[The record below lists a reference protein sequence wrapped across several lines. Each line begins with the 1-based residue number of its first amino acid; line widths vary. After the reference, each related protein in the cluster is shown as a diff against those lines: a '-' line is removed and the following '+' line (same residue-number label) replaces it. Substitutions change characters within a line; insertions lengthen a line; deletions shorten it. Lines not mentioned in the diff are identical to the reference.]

1 MSATHTIKIIS
12 AWIAAHAGI
21 HQSKTYLTSTTRWS
35 ERELTPSR
43 LAWPMH
49 PGITPTHTEQR
60 LEAASLYNRFRPQAC
75 RALKYKRARP
85 QVHINA
91 RGRKLRTPHI
101 NNPGRKLSGARTSA
115 LQAASLGGGGEGE
128 EGSNPPVHREREGR
142 GAIPTPYMHRIPTIS

>member
-1 MSATHTIKIIS
+1 VSESSHPP
-12 AWIAAHAGI
+12 AWPG
-21 HQSKTYLTSTTRWS
+21 QCTLESRPP
-35 ERELTPSR
+35 TPSN
-43 LAWPMH
+43 
-49 PGITPTHTEQR
+49 
-60 LEAASLYNRFRPQAC
+60 ASRPQAYIIDSG
-75 RALKYKRARP
+75 RKPAELS
-85 QVHINA
+85 HINA